1 VNTNMQNGSSNSW
14 LWFAGAVGTAVGLA
28 ALAYS
33 RKPRSRWEIAR
44 ENVLRNANAASKSVR
59 KQVKPWM
66 GTAAGLAAGAATAT
80 YRIGKLYPRMR
91 RMLA

>member
-44 ENVLRNANAASKSVR
+44 DSVVRNANTASKTVR
-59 KQVKPWM
+59 KQMKPWM